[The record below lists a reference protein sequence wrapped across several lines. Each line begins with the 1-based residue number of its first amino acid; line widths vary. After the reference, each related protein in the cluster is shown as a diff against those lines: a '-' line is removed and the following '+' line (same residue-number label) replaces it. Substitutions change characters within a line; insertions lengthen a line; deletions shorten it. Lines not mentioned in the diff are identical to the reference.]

1 MDRFEVGEEVANLCE
16 EADVLLGGEL
26 PPATDKTTQKGAH
39 EVRDDDP
46 LRTPSSLAGVGLPET
61 VVVAPFLRETWTK

>member
-1 MDRFEVGEEVANLCE
+1 MDRFEVGEEVTNLRE

-26 PPATDKTTQKGAH
+26 PAATNKTPQKGAH

-46 LRTPSSLAGVGLPET
+46 LCTPGSLAGVGLPET
-61 VVVAPFLRETWTK
+61 VVVAPFLRETWAK